1 MRALPLVARGR
12 QLFEDLLTPLVSLE
26 YTLLLFATLLFHVH
40 YFGEAH
46 TMADFVALDGSVLW
60 VTTIYGA
67 IVLLASL
74 VRIPQE
80 WLPIITLMVFIG
92 NVWVSV
98 VYMSLYWLALSM
110 PTWGQLLVGLYYL
123 LQSLLSFFT
132 LLILLFSRE
141 EGTRLHVVPRLGALP
156 GPLKTVGIL
165 LYVVGMTLLLEQ
177 RLAIAPDIAT
187 AQVNLLGVLLLEGL
201 HRLTRGQ
208 RLQGS
213 S

>member
-1 MRALPLVARGR
+1 MGALPLVARGR
-12 QLFEDLLTPLVSLE
+12 QLFEDLLAPLVSLE

-46 TMADFVALDGSVLW
+46 AMADFAALDSSVLW
-60 VTTIYGA
+60 VTTLYGA

-80 WLPIITLMVFIG
+80 WLPITTLMVFIG

-98 VYMSLYWLALSM
+98 VYTSLYWLALPM
-110 PTWGQLLVGLYYL
+110 PTWGQLLAGLYYL
-123 LQSLLSFFT
+123 LQSVLSFT
-132 LLILLFSRE
+132 VLILLFSRE

-156 GPLKTVGIL
+156 GPLKTVAIL

-177 RLAIAPDIAT
+177 RLAVAPDIAT

-201 HRLTRGQ
+201 ERLTRG
-208 RLQGS
+208 RS
-213 S
+213 